1 CGVTVAH
8 FVPSMLSVFVAEP
21 AAKNV
26 TTLRNVFAS
35 GEALPASTAAR
46 LRDVVPG
53 AALHNLYGPT
63 EAAVDV
69 TFHEVTAA
77 DVVSVPI
84 GAPVWNTQL
93 FVLDGRLN
101 PVPVGVPGELYLAG
115 VQLA

>member
-1 CGVTVAH
+1 
-8 FVPSMLSVFVAEP
+8 M
-21 AAKNV
+21 
-26 TTLRNVFAS
+26 FAS

-53 AALHNLYGPT
+53 AALHQFVCPT

-77 DVVSVPI
+77 DVASVPI
-84 GAPVWNTQL
+84 GARVEHAAVRARW
-93 FVLDGRLN
+93 RLN

-115 VQLA
+115 VQLARGYGGAVI